1 MLVIWGRSNSINV
14 QKVLWCCEEISLPY
28 ERIDAGG
35 AFGVVSTPQYRKLNP
50 NGMIPTIVDD
60 GFVLWESNAIVRDLA
75 EKHAGGTLWP
85 EDRKVRAEADK
96 WMDWQQTTFW
106 AALRPLFMGLIR
118 TPPEKRDP
126 KALEEARLATAQTLT
141 IVDAHLESHTW
152 LAGDSFTMGDI
163 AMGCAIWRWMGLAIE
178 RPEMANVARWFD
190 ALARRPAYKRIVM
203 PPLV

>member
-35 AFGVVSTPQYRKLNP
+35 AFGVVNTPQYRKLNP
-50 NGMIPTIVDD
+50 NGMVPTIVDD
-60 GFVLWESNAIVRDLA
+60 GFVLWESNAIVRYLA
-75 EKHAGGTLWP
+75 EKHATGTLWP
-85 EDRKVRAEADK
+85 GDRKVRAEADK
-96 WMDWQQTTFW
+96 WMDWKQTTFW
-106 AALRPLFMGLIR
+106 PALRPLFMGLIR
-118 TPPEKRDP
+118 TPAEKRDP
-126 KALEEARLATAQTLT
+126 KTLEEARLATAQTLT
-141 IVDAHLESHTW
+141 IVDAHLQSHTW

-178 RPEMANVARWFD
+178 RPEMVNVTRWFD